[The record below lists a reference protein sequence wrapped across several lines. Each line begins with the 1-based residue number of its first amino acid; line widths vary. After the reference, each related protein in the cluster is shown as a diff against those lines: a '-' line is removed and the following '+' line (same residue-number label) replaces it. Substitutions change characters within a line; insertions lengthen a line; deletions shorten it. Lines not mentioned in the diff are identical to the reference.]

1 MVSGATIRSA
11 RPVTS
16 SPINPE
22 IIVIFFKNIIFFFN
36 WGDCDVDSDKDD
48 VDCFWPKL
56 TGPFLLPCNI
66 ISLEAPVMAALVTI
80 NIVISI
86 ILFIVSYGRAC

>member
-22 IIVIFFKNIIFFFN
+22 MIIVILKKVMFIVN
-36 WGDCDVDSDKDD
+36 WGDCDVDSDKDA
-48 VDCFWPKL
+48 CFWPKL
-56 TGPFLLPCNI
+56 TGPFLLPRNI
-66 ISLEAPVMAALVTI
+66 ISFEAPVMAALVTI

>member
-86 ILFIVSYGRAC
+86 IIFIVSYVRAC

>member
-1 MVSGATIRSA
+1 MVRGATIRSA

-22 IIVIFFKNIIFFFN
+22 IIVIFFKSVVFVVN

-48 VDCFWPKL
+48 VDCFWPEL
-56 TGPFLLPCNI
+56 TGPFLLPRNI

>member
-1 MVSGATIRSA
+1 MVRGATIRSA

-22 IIVIFFKNIIFFFN
+22 MIVILKKVMFIVN

-48 VDCFWPKL
+48 FDCFWPKL
-56 TGPFLLPCNI
+56 TGPFLLPRNI

-80 NIVISI
+80 NIAISI